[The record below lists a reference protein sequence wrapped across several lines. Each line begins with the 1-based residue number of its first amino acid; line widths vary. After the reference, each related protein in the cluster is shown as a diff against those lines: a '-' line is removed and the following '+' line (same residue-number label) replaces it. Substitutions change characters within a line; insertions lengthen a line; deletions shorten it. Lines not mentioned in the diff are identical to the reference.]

1 MKRTAEAKPHNEIV
15 LATHQSHLSHR
26 LSSRTHTHPLSLS
39 EQLNLHNN
47 NTMTSSSSTSSPDP
61 KNVRQWLSDNHP
73 KHLAILDKFAV
84 ELKLGRLNNTSNTS
98 GDNRLAITTRTLDIV
113 RVLIGSTRWK
123 NAAQL
128 LFLLR
133 GIGHELH
140 LCSGGRHEPAIG
152 NVVRRIMAAV
162 REEVLNADNKEAT
175 AGTAEATTRPSM
187 QSMLWAN
194 PQQHTPITRHD
205 SGVAHEQLMAAL
217 PDKLPA
223 AYYVERPE
231 FKQTI
236 MEAIQE
242 IMLDLEDTH
251 KNIVDQALDYIHAE
265 EIVMTYGKS
274 NTILKFLLAAHAKK
288 RTFQVVVCE
297 GAPQGGGVEMAKEL
311 ADAGIDVIVVNDSA
325 AFAIMARVNK
335 VLLPAHA
342 VLANGGLITSSG
354 CNMVALA
361 ACKMAVP
368 VVIVTGIFKLCP
380 MFPHEGQDTLQDVV
394 NPCSLLSSSKYQR
407 SDPLMK
413 DVEFVNPVH
422 DYIAPEL
429 VNLYVTNVGAFQT
442 SYMYRL
448 LAENYHSDDW
458 ESFE

>member
-1 MKRTAEAKPHNEIV
+1 MPA
-15 LATHQSHLSHR
+15 
-26 LSSRTHTHPLSLS
+26 
-39 EQLNLHNN
+39 
-47 NTMTSSSSTSSPDP
+47 TSSSNSPDP

-84 ELKLGRLNNTSNTS
+84 ELKMGRLNNNSNNSNS
-98 GDNRLAITTRTLDIV
+98 GTTTLNDDRLAITTRTLDIL

-140 LCSGGRHEPAIG
+140 LCFGRHEPAIG

-162 REEVLNADNKEAT
+162 REEVLNADNKETTSTTAT
-175 AGTAEATTRPSM
+175 SRAPSM

-205 SGVAHEQLMAAL
+205 SGVAHEQLVRGGTLL
-217 PDKLPA
+217 PDKKLPA
-223 AYYVERPE
+223 AYYVERPD

-251 KNIVDQALDYIHAE
+251 KNIDDQALDYIHAE
-265 EIVMTYGKS
+265 EVVMTYGKS

-288 RTFQVVVCE
+288 RKFQVVVCE
-297 GAPQGGGVEMAKEL
+297 GAPQGGGVEMAHQL
-311 ADAGIDVIVVNDSA
+311 ADAGIDVIVINDSA

-342 VLANGGLITSSG
+342 VLANGGLITCSAG

-361 ACKMAVP
+361 ASKMAVP

-394 NPCSLLSSSKYQR
+394 NPCSLLSSFVQC

-429 VNLYVTNVGAFQT
+429 VSLYVTNVGAFQT
-442 SYMYRL
+442 SYIYRL